1 VRIGHDLSTLFLAEH
16 FVKFKFCR
24 RLWLDFEAC
33 LKSEVMDRQS
43 YREIMPIENDGMLS
57 DSVWLISFR

>member
-1 VRIGHDLSTLFLAEH
+1 
-16 FVKFKFCR
+16 
-24 RLWLDFEAC
+24 LDFEAC